1 VVLAVVFL
9 WCRRGIWCG
18 KGGQETGIKWVMDGL
33 LGLLLLRQKQVPF
46 GDDKLERQGQLQLQR
61 QLRRQGQRR
70 RDGAAGV
77 RLYGPKWDD
86 WAGTTRAMGRDGQQ

>member
-9 WCRRGIWCG
+9 WCRRG

-46 GDDKLERQGQLQLQR
+46 GDDKLERQGQ
-61 QLRRQGQRR
+61 RR

-77 RLYGPKWDD
+77 RLCGPKWDD